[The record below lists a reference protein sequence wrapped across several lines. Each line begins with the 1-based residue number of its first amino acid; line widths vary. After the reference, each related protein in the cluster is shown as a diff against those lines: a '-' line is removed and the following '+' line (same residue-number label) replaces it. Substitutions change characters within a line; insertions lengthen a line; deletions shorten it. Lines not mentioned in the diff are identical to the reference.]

1 MKGAAEAHATGD
13 GRWLGREEDA
23 PPEAWDN
30 PPVLRESQGRGGQHS
45 PLRLAIG
52 REMSGRLA
60 NGSPTKCVYAC
71 VTKVVLIKVFCVCGL
86 LTAGLVG
93 SGRERKE
100 KRMDG
105 RKSGSEER
113 RIILFI
119 LLFLI

>member
-1 MKGAAEAHATGD
+1 M
-13 GRWLGREEDA
+13 
-23 PPEAWDN
+23 
-30 PPVLRESQGRGGQHS
+30 LRESQGRGGQHS